1 MKTIIKAVQNRLLQ
15 HSLFWAFSLYLF
27 LRMVALEE
35 EIYKID
41 VIYGVLFHISLLAA
55 VYLNLYYLIPQFLSS
70 RKYLLYLCLLGA
82 LIVCTSW
89 LNIWF
94 VDGLGGL
101 IFEGYYFIS
110 ELTFFQISQYT
121 TVYVLLTSLLK
132 WSKSWFKV
140 AEQERRIR
148 RLEKEKLKAELEALK
163 SQINPHFLFNS
174 LNNIYALAL
183 DEDKKT
189 PAVIL
194 GLSKCLRYMLYECG
208 EEKVLLKKEINYIKD
223 YIDLQKLRLEH
234 PASINFE
241 IQGKIENQKIA
252 PLLFTPIIENGF
264 KHGVKGDTE
273 NAYLNILLKVE
284 DQQLILHTENNKGQA
299 TEVENSKHKGLGLSN
314 LKQQLDL
321 LYPNKHQL
329 NIQENE
335 QLFSL
340 DLKIDLS

>member
-1 MKTIIKAVQNRLLQ
+1 MKIVLNLARSSLLQ

-27 LRMVALEE
+27 LRMVALQEAV
-35 EIYKID
+35 YTID
-41 VIYGVLFHISLLAA
+41 IIYGILFHMSLLMA
-55 VYLNLYYLIPQFLSS
+55 VYINLYYLIPQFLST
-70 RKYLLYLCLLGA
+70 RKYLTYIILLLVLIA
-82 LIVCTSW
+82 LSSW

-101 IFEGYYFIS
+101 LFEGYYFIS
-110 ELTFFQISQYT
+110 ELSFFQITQYT
-121 TVYVLLTSLLK
+121 SVYVLLTSLLK
-132 WSKSWFKV
+132 WSKAWFKV

-148 RLEKEKLKAELEALK
+148 KLEKEKLQAELGALK

-183 DEDKKT
+183 DEDKKA

-208 EEKVLLKKEINYIKD
+208 EEKVPLRKEINYIKD
-223 YIDLQKLRLEH
+223 YIDLQKLRLEY
-234 PASINFE
+234 PASIHFE
-241 IQGKIENQKIA
+241 VKGAVNNQKIA

-273 NAYLNILLKVE
+273 NAYLNILMEIK
-284 DQQLILHTENNKGQA
+284 DKQLLLHTENNKGQA
-299 TEVENSKHKGLGLSN
+299 TEVESDKHKGLGLSN
-314 LKQQLDL
+314 LKQQLQL

-329 NIQENE
+329 NIEENDHF
-335 QLFSL
+335 FSL
-340 DLKIDLS
+340 RLKIDLL